1 MLVHVL
7 APHLRITGR
16 RHLPHRGGVILA
28 PNHISHFDSALIG
41 NVVRRPLW
49 YMAMQ
54 EMFKTPVVGPLVR
67 FCGAFPIE
75 RNSADR
81 SALGYAEELLDHGQA
96 LVVYPEGRL
105 SPDGE
110 LGPTSPGVILLAL
123 RTKVPVLPVG
133 ISGSDRVMP
142 YGPTCPRPTL
152 APVRLHIGAPLDFS
166 DLSGLTRRAQ
176 RKAAHQRLEQAI
188 RKAVAVAKTP

>member
-110 LGPTSPGVILLAL
+110 LGPILPGVTLLAL
-123 RTKVPVLPVG
+123 HAKVPVLPVG

-152 APVRLHIGAPLDFS
+152 APVRLHIGAPLDLS
-166 DLSGLTRRAQ
+166 DLSGLSRRAQ
-176 RKAAHQRLEQAI
+176 RKAAHQRLEHAI
-188 RKAVAVAKTP
+188 RQAVAIAKTP